1 LEVDKIEALC
11 KEMSTKEVKKSV
23 RDKVSFDYKIKGKK
37 PVVTNGVLLFSLT
50 GENFNLDKLAETL

>member
-11 KEMSTKEVKKSV
+11 KEMSTKEVKKSI

-37 PVVTNGVLLFSLT
+37 PVVTSGV
-50 GENFNLDKLAETL
+50 